1 MSSKW
6 KGLELPRRIEWDKK
20 TLTSTYGKLTAEVLE
35 RGYGVTIGNSL
46 RRVLLSSIRGAAIT
60 LVRIEGVL
68 HEFGVIPGV
77 REDVTD
83 IILSLK
89 QLSIKL
95 HGEGPEVLRIRAR
108 GEREVVAAD
117 IITDGRVEILNPQLH
132 IATLS
137 KGSNL
142 QMEMVVSRGKG
153 YVPAEKNKSED
164 QPIGIIP
171 IDSIYS
177 PVKKVSF
184 HVEDS
189 RLDQE
194 TDYDRLIM
202 EIWTNGAVSPE
213 EAVREA
219 ADILRKHFAIFA
231 FPEEEIEEVKV
242 DIIDKDKLQRQK
254 YLDMDVSE
262 LELPLRIEK
271 CLKAADIKTVRDL
284 VQKTPKEML
293 QYENFGKKSIEE
305 VDKSLAEIGLSLKE
319 DEENETQKGR

>member
-271 CLKAADIKTVRDL
+271 CLRAADIKTVRDL

>member
-271 CLKAADIKTVRDL
+271 CLKAVDIKTVRDL
-284 VQKTPKEML
+284 VQKTRKEML

>member
-271 CLKAADIKTVRDL
+271 CLKAVDIKTVRDL